1 MTSLG
6 LNSAMSSLPVEN
18 GIVGSKEPQPR
29 GRRQA
34 ITGLQVGLTYPR
46 APQSRPI
53 QWNRERQYISQAN
66 SRNNSTVQLVLL
78 P

>member
-18 GIVGSKEPQPR
+18 GILGSKEPQPR
-29 GRRQA
+29 GRWQA

-46 APQSRPI
+46 APKIRQI
-53 QWNRERQYISQAN
+53 QRNRERQYISQAN
-66 SRNNSTVQLVLL
+66 RRNNSTVYRVLL